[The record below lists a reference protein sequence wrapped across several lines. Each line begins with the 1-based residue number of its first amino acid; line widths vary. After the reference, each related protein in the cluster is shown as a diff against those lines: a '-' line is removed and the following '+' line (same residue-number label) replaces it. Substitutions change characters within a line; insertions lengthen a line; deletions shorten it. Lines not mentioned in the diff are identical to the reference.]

1 MEDEHDS
8 PSLEAELERFPAS
21 VVSEYH
27 KAEREAKRWL
37 KPEDLDAWAREGIA
51 IAQHSFR
58 SWEAA
63 TEYFRATPEVAARM
77 AFPQLLSWARWGR
90 SLSADS
96 PVVSSSFFR
105 ASPQVLN
112 YIEPESIGRWA
123 TYGKGLY
130 KGTWKSSSLASTYF
144 ESSPRLLQFLN
155 LNELEE
161 LIGFI
166 DTLAEK
172 SYDLA
177 NECLANADG
186 VFSKV
191 EPPDR
196 RSFLSLASVLA
207 RSNWR
212 DIKPFFENGSRSL
225 VYLEKSQRSRFL
237 SLAERLAKDGGGN
250 AIGFLLDASAALGE
264 IDQSRHVQ
272 MLGMAERLA
281 DVCPPAVGE
290 FLRNAPQVLVR
301 VKDQYLELWFEEG
314 VKILRENED
323 GGLAFFR
330 LESGRGERVLESLTN
345 GVQLDRIKEIM
356 TMYCRA
362 LSGRP
367 VELLPTQD
375 LKERGIGWNSSEQP
389 TTEGNNIYLP
399 AFVERYGSKELNFG
413 WFKVIATHQVAH
425 MEFGSFEFQF
435 ERPSSLFA
443 DQDQRMV
450 IAGASSNGAHDPV
463 TDVQRFF
470 DLFPDRQLA
479 ADIFTLVEDG
489 RIDHRVKWEY
499 PGLRKAYEAVQ
510 REAVAQRQ
518 EPNTLPLRES
528 LMEVLVRLS
537 LEDPAALTVH
547 AELREHIEAV
557 ASLAKAVQRFDA
569 TVEDTAEVTVRIY
582 DIVSQTPNMEA
593 IPEESEERT
602 TDEMGQ
608 SPDMEA
614 LQQLMQE
621 LQAGGKGQGD
631 APPKGR
637 VEEEYNRPQQV
648 EFRGDFK
655 PELVQALE
663 NLKQDASKSESD
675 MRQTGISPEDLKQM
689 LQNSAEIEISEVEQG
704 EIDRSMG
711 MFVDNLINEAAKQ
724 QAKTQQGGQFAHSS
738 DDDQP
743 LVNQEPETFLYDEWD
758 FRAAD
763 YKPRWCCVREKRMEE
778 GTQDFFDK
786 TLKDHSI
793 LVGKLKRQ
801 FEMLAPEMLRKVKH
815 LPDGDEYDFDLVVES
830 VIQRMAGDTPT
841 DKVYWRR
848 NKIQRDVAVAFLLD
862 MSASTAEAVDEA
874 RRQFDTWDFPDD
886 PRDYMAWLKTRREEM
901 SRRTYKRIIDIEKES
916 TILFIKALEA
926 IGDSYGIFGFS
937 GYGRENVEFYV
948 IKDMDEKFG
957 DHIKRRIDKITPMHA
972 TRMGPAIRHAIT
984 KLDRQEAR
992 TKVLFLLSDG
1002 RPQDRGYSREGVE
1015 KEYAV
1020 HDTRMALNEAR
1031 RKKIVPF
1038 CLTVDRSGHDYL
1050 KTMCSDMGYE
1060 VVTDIHSLPERLP
1073 ALYRRLTL

>member
-1 MEDEHDS
+1 MDQQHDS
-8 PSLEAELERFPAS
+8 SSLEAELQRFPVS

-27 KAEREAKRWL
+27 KAEREAKRHL
-37 KPEDLDAWAREGIA
+37 SAEELRSWAGEGIA

-63 TEYFRATPEVAARM
+63 TEYFRATPEVVARM
-77 AFPQLLSWARWGR
+77 PFPQVMSWARWGR

-105 ASPQVLN
+105 SSPEALS
-112 YIEPESIGRWA
+112 YIGPEEIGRWA
-123 TYGKGLY
+123 TYGKSLY

-144 ESSPRLLQFLN
+144 EVSPRLLRFLN
-155 LNELEE
+155 LYELEE
-161 LIGFI
+161 LVGFI
-166 DTLAEK
+166 DALAQK

-177 NECLANADG
+177 NECLGIADG

-191 EPPDR
+191 DRADR
-196 RSFLSLASVLA
+196 RGFLSLGAVLA

-212 DIKPFFENGSRSL
+212 DIKPFFENGARIL
-225 VYLEKSQRSRFL
+225 AHLDKSQRSRFL
-237 SLAERLAKDGGGN
+237 ALAERVTMQGGGN
-250 AIGFLLDASAALGE
+250 IIGFLVDTSSALGE
-264 IDQSRHVQ
+264 IDQSRHSQ
-272 MLGMAERLA
+272 MLGMAERLV
-281 DVCPPAVGE
+281 DLCPPAVGE
-290 FLRNAPQVLVR
+290 FLRNAPQVLGRVR
-301 VKDQYLELWFEEG
+301 DQHLELWFEQG
-314 VKILRENED
+314 VQILRENED

-330 LESGRGERVLESLTN
+330 LESGRGERILESLTN
-345 GVQLDRIKEIM
+345 GIHLDRIKEIM

-362 LSGRP
+362 LSGQP

-375 LKERGIGWNSSEQP
+375 LKDRGIGWNSAEQP
-389 TTEGNNIYLP
+389 TTEGNNIFLP
-399 AFVERYGSKELNFG
+399 AFIERYGSKEQNFG

-425 MEFGSFEFQF
+425 LEFGSFNFVF
-435 ERPSSLFA
+435 DRPSSLFA
-443 DQDQRMV
+443 GEDQRSV
-450 IAGASSNGAHDPV
+450 IAGASGNGARAPM
-463 TDVQRFF
+463 TDLQRFF
-470 DLFPDRQLA
+470 DLFPDRELA
-479 ADIFTLVEDG
+479 SDIFTLVEDG
-489 RIDHRVKWEY
+489 RIDYRVKWEY
-499 PGLRKAYEAVQ
+499 PGIRQAYEAVQ

-518 EPNTLPLRES
+518 EPNTLPLRQA
-528 LMEVLVRLS
+528 LMEILVRLS
-537 LEDPAALTVH
+537 LEDAGDLLAPT
-547 AELREHIEAV
+547 ELREHIEAV
-557 ASLAKAVQRFDA
+557 GHLAKAVQRPDA

-593 IPEESEERT
+593 IPEESEERRA
-602 TDEMGQ
+602 DEMGQ
-608 SPDMEA
+608 KPDMEA
-614 LQQLMQE
+614 LQQLVQE
-621 LQAGGKGQGD
+621 LLAGGSGQGD
-631 APPKGR
+631 PPLGRR
-637 VEEEYNRPQQV
+637 VEQEYQRPQRV
-648 EFRGDFK
+648 EFRGEFK

-663 NLKQDASKSESD
+663 NLKQDAAKPESER
-675 MRQTGISPEDLKQM
+675 RQTGISPEDLKQL

-704 EIDRSMG
+704 ELDRSMG

-724 QAKTQQGGQFAHSS
+724 QSKTRQGTQFGHIP

-743 LVNQEPETFLYDEWD
+743 LASQEPESFLYDEWD

-763 YKPRWCCVREKRMEE
+763 YKPRWCCVREKRMDE
-778 GTQDFFDK
+778 GTLDFFEK
-786 TLKDHSI
+786 TLKSHSV
-793 LVGKLKRQ
+793 LVSKIKRQ

-830 VIQRMAGDTPT
+830 VIDMLAGDTPS

-848 NKIQRDVAVAFLLD
+848 NKIQRDVSVAFLLD

-886 PRDYMAWLKTRREEM
+886 PRDYMAWLRTRREEM

-916 TILFIKALEA
+916 TVLFIKALEA
-926 IGDSYGIFGFS
+926 IGDNYGIYGFS

-948 IKDMDEKFG
+948 IKDLDEKFS
-957 DHIKRRIDKITPMHA
+957 DAVKRRIDKITPMHA

-984 KLDRQEAR
+984 KLERQEAR
-992 TKVLFLLSDG
+992 TKLLFLLSDG

-1031 RKKIVPF
+1031 RKNIVPF

-1060 VVTDIHSLPERLP
+1060 VVSDIYSLPERLP
-1073 ALYRRLTL
+1073 ALYRRLTV